1 MDRAVE
7 EIEEEIKQLS
17 QDQLK
22 KFRAWYEEFDSAV
35 WDEQIKK
42 DAESGK
48 LDAIAYE
55 AVKDHKAGK
64 SRKI

>member
-7 EIEEEIKQLS
+7 ELEEEIKQLS

-35 WDEQIKK
+35 WDEQIQK
-42 DAESGK
+42 DAEAGK
-48 LDAIAYE
+48 LDSIAYE

-64 SRKI
+64 SEKI

>member
-7 EIEEEIKQLS
+7 ELEEEVKQLS
-17 QDQLK
+17 QEQLK

-35 WDEQIKK
+35 WDEQIQK
-42 DAESGK
+42 DAEAGK

-55 AVKDHKAGK
+55 
-64 SRKI
+64 